1 MEMETKEVLARLEL
15 MSNWVIEDEDT
26 GDVIGLKADAPDNM
40 KAEYEKYL
48 EELQSTEPVLRQEY
62 RTMATNKNP
71 VKTKKGKTTK
81 QPQNNKKNRTK
92 PVLRVDQK
100 RAERLSFIVL

>member
-40 KAEYEKYL
+40 KAEYDKYL
-48 EELQSTEPVLRQEY
+48 EELQSTEPVLR
-62 RTMATNKNP
+62 
-71 VKTKKGKTTK
+71 
-81 QPQNNKKNRTK
+81 
-92 PVLRVDQK
+92 
-100 RAERLSFIVL
+100 

>member
-1 MEMETKEVLARLEL
+1 METKEVLARLEL

-48 EELQSTEPVLRQEY
+48 EELQSTEPVLR
-62 RTMATNKNP
+62 
-71 VKTKKGKTTK
+71 
-81 QPQNNKKNRTK
+81 
-92 PVLRVDQK
+92 
-100 RAERLSFIVL
+100 